1 MHTKTIGE
9 LFPSR
14 RELLEWGGRGIVGA
28 AAVGAWPL
36 HAAATGKKVN
46 PRGTARNVLFYEIS
60 GAISHIESFDFKE
73 SSGLPKD
80 LDIRKRDNGAYLS
93 ERLFARTAQH
103 LDKLSILRTMKSHE
117 EVHFRGQYYQQ
128 TGRQMNLAFAKEIPA
143 IGSVIASELESRRR
157 PADTFPTYISFNLEK
172 GAAGALSTGFLEP
185 RFSVV
190 DINPDSAAKGK
201 TLDQKALELIEERWR
216 LLKALRESHGNK
228 AAALGKSM
236 AGYQDYYDTAHRLLS
251 DPRWPAAFQISE
263 DDRKRYGNNPVGTS
277 AILARN
283 VLAADGGAHYVHICH
298 PGWDH
303 HVQIWDKK
311 APSNHYKLCDEFDPA
326 FSSLLEDLAK
336 TPSKTD
342 AGRTLLDET
351 LVICMGEFGRT
362 VGALNNMDG
371 RDHHNKCYPALFAG
385 AGVKGGR
392 VLGASDN
399 DGSLCVETG
408 WHRKE
413 QPRMEN
419 ILATMMSALGIDWT
433 KEIRNTPS
441 GRTFP
446 YVDPLGPNGYIPID
460 EISSIYG

>member
-1 MHTKTIGE
+1 MSTKTIGE

-36 HAAATGKKVN
+36 NAAATGKKVN
-46 PRGTARNVLFYEIS
+46 PRGSARNVLFYEIS

-73 SSGLPKD
+73 SAGLPKD
-80 LDIRKRDNGAYLS
+80 LDIRKRDNGVYLS
-93 ERLFARTAQH
+93 ERLFPRTAKH

-201 TLDQKALELIEERWR
+201 ALDQKALELIEERWR
-216 LLKALRESHGNK
+216 LLKALRESQGNK
-228 AAALGKSM
+228 VAALGKSM

-251 DPRWPAAFQISE
+251 DARWPAAFQISE
-263 DDRKRYGNNPVGTS
+263 EDRKRYGNNPVGTS

-441 GRTFP
+441 GRAFP

>member
-1 MHTKTIGE
+1 MSTKTIGE

-36 HAAATGKKVN
+36 NAAATGKKVN
-46 PRGTARNVLFYEIS
+46 PRGSARNVLFYEIS

-73 SSGLPKD
+73 SAGLPKD
-80 LDIRKRDNGAYLS
+80 LDIRKRDNGVYLS
-93 ERLFARTAQH
+93 ERLFPRTAKH

-201 TLDQKALELIEERWR
+201 ALDQKALELIEERWR
-216 LLKALRESHGNK
+216 LLKALRESQGNK
-228 AAALGKSM
+228 VAALGKSM

-251 DPRWPAAFQISE
+251 DARWPAAFQISE
-263 DDRKRYGNNPVGTS
+263 EDRKRYGNNPVGTS

-392 VLGASDN
+392 VLGSSDN

-441 GRTFP
+441 GRAFP